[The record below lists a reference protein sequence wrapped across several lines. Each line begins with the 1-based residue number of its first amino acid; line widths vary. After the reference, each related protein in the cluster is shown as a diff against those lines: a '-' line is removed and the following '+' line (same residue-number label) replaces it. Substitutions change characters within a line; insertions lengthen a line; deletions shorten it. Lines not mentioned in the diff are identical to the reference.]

1 MKKIFLCLILLFTF
15 AQAKKQELLNFIPP
29 EESYVNLENKKC
41 NESCLLELL
50 EEKMYLSFLSEFVEN
65 QNQILSNIYAK
76 LLNSITDF
84 EKNLQK
90 IDNKNTISVKFAL
103 IIPEKTIKNYSNIII
118 NSSIA
123 YLLKQRAEIKVEVF
137 LIGTEEEQKIK
148 ETLRK
153 ISSQG
158 YKFAIAGFTNKG
170 VKALENYQGD
180 VKIFVPTTHKS
191 TTQIHNENIYFGSI
205 DYDAQIKKLLD
216 KSNGFNAILSDES
229 ALLNE
234 LNSKIKAQDPNAT
247 IYKIGD
253 EKIDFARVLRGLR
266 GASVFFNT
274 PLIKTALLSS
284 QIRVHNI
291 RTNVLFSTQ
300 LNYNPAFLSL
310 TQEGDRRQFI
320 IANSIDKNDEELNYL
335 NEMFAQNLDYNWVA
349 YATSVGLD
357 YFYTNFLNP
366 KSERIFEEELNNSQF
381 IYKVR
386 LMQGK
391 AGNFEEL
398 E

>member
-1 MKKIFLCLILLFTF
+1 MKKIFLCLALLFSL
-15 AQAKKQELLNFIPP
+15 AQAKKQELLDFTPP
-29 EESYVNLENKKC
+29 EESYVNLENKTC
-41 NESCLLELL
+41 NETCLLKLL

-65 QNQILSNIYAK
+65 KNQVLSNIYAK

-90 IDNKNTISVKFAL
+90 VDDKNAISVKLAL

-137 LIGTEEEQKIK
+137 LIGTEEAQKI
-148 ETLRK
+148 EEALHK

-180 VKIFVPTTHKS
+180 VKIFIPTAHKNNS
-191 TTQIHNENIYFGSI
+191 QVNNENIYFGSI
-205 DYDAQIKKLLD
+205 DYDAQIQKLLE
-216 KSNGFNAILSDES
+216 KSNGLNAILSDS
-229 ALLNE
+229 GALSNE
-234 LNSKIKAQDPNAT
+234 LNAKIKAQDSNAI
-247 IYKIGD
+247 IYKIAD
-253 EKIDFARVLRGLR
+253 EKVDFARTLRGLR
-266 GASVFFNT
+266 GASIFFNT
-274 PLIKTALLSS
+274 SLIKTALLSS

-291 RTNVLFSTQ
+291 RAHTLLSTQ

-310 TQEGDRRQFI
+310 TQEGDRQKFI
-320 IANSIDKNDEELNYL
+320 IANSIDKNDEDLGYL

-357 YFYTNFLNP
+357 YFYTSFLNT
-366 KSERIFEEELNNSQF
+366 KSERIFEENLENSQF
-381 IYKVR
+381 IYNIR